1 MSGHTPGPWE
11 KHFATAVAEQ
21 ADGEWM
27 DAIGITNKPEAAFAK
42 DGDRGDLI
50 AFVPIDGIADADANA
65 RLIATAP
72 QLLSELKSVTDFL
85 EQLVLHER
93 VGLSDSD
100 EVAVVDRL
108 LMNAAAAIARAEGR
122 A

>member
-1 MSGHTPGPWE
+1 MKTHTPGPW
-11 KHFATAVAEQ
+11 KTTLAYDDPAVVDY
-21 ADGEWM
+21 DGTMIAMAVM
-27 DAIGITNKPEAAFAK
+27 DEETPQELETI
-42 DGDRGDLI
+42 
-50 AFVPIDGIADADANA
+50 VANA
-65 RLIATAP
+65 RLIAAAP

-93 VGLSDSD
+93 VNLSDSD

-108 LMNAAAAIARAEGR
+108 LMNAAAAIASAEGR